1 MAQVEISTRPRL
13 HKHQN
18 VFKINKKNNENAN
31 KAMAEILEDKDFNL
45 NMTSHLIYA
54 AVKKCPCGL
63 DVYRENI
70 NDEGRNCLLWQN
82 NNR

>member
-1 MAQVEISTRPRL
+1 
-13 HKHQN
+13 
-18 VFKINKKNNENAN
+18 
-31 KAMAEILEDKDFNL
+31 MAEILEDKNFNL

-70 NDEGRNCLLWQN
+70 NDKGTVYSGRNS
-82 NNR
+82 NRWAEDI